1 MVERMKDNEDIKL
14 ESLFASTIIADN
26 GFSDRLVKRVRRQ
39 MWIRRLALP
48 VAFVVGGAIA
58 IKPLAGLISALVS
71 LVSAIPARVDVE
83 SSLIP
88 ASMMP
93 SGSTIVLAVMA
104 VFAIAMIGR
113 MLED

>member
-1 MVERMKDNEDIKL
+1 MNLRQQVEVLLPDWERWYP
-14 ESLFASTIIADN
+14 SLFDAASDLGLIKAEVCDPNT
-26 GFSDRLVKRVRRQ
+26 
-39 MWIRRLALP
+39 
-48 VAFVVGGAIA
+48 A